1 MSLVTGGLGQP
12 EQGAIVAGGLGAAEP
27 TAPGAIAGTATGVAT
42 CTGTLTGTTGQPSQP
57 IRGGG
62 FVSPRFPDREQKIYA
77 DLAGVAVGSAS
88 CTGGL
93 DFSFNWAAFD
103 DADLEVLVL
112 A

>member
-42 CTGTLTGTTGQPSQP
+42 CTGTLTGTTSQP
-57 IRGGG
+57 PPPIYGHSGWTRPT
-62 FVSPRFPDREQKIYA
+62 PRPRPVRYGDM
-77 DLAGVAVGSAS
+77 AGATSGTSTCVGRI
-88 CTGGL
+88 

-103 DADLEVLVL
+103 DADLELLELV
-112 A
+112 